1 MTQMNILQN
10 KTDSQTQNRLA
21 ALRGRAR
28 KALRGRARKGR
39 TGEAGIGRCKLLH
52 TGWMNNKAQGTL
64 FRIL

>member
-28 KALRGRARKGR
+28 KGR
-39 TGEAGIGRCKLLH
+39 TGEAGIGGCKLLH
-52 TGWMNNKAQGTL
+52 TGWMNNEAQGTL
-64 FRIL
+64 FSIL